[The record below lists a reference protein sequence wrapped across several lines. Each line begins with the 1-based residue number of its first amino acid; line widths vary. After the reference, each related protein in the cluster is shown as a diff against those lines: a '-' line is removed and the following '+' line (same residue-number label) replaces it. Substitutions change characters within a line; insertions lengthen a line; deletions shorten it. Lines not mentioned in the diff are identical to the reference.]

1 MSSQTASRPG
11 KITDRISIF
20 EQKQSPASQG
30 NVSLGSVPSKHYP
43 AKRTLSSK
51 NVNVLKSQF
60 DTSGEN
66 RKISPAESI
75 TTIQETSP
83 PPPPPPR
90 TLPPES
96 PPQVPKRTS
105 VTSKPAKKPT
115 VSPTSS
121 GKSSPTDR
129 GGGGPTKTTT
139 TPGRRSPPGSKTVLN
154 KSTPVSSKT
163 GTPTKKK
170 LVSTNPSPTA
180 PIPKNV
186 NGSNKKVAS
195 RTTSSPISPPAQ
207 PQSTISSL
215 EKSNNSVSAATT
227 TPVPTSKMTSS
238 NSTVK
243 KASLIQN
250 TNTPTS
256 VLNDQKNNNNNS
268 KISEV
273 NSLTVAVDSNNHVPI
288 VEVSLENAPS
298 ATSTPNLN
306 SKKSLTTPASELT
319 VTTTMERPDITENLI
334 EHSVKSP
341 DLVVNKNFINEA
353 VTGSRYWSN
362 QALQNDNSTKISQV
376 VRIPIYFHF

>member
-1 MSSQTASRPG
+1 
-11 KITDRISIF
+11 
-20 EQKQSPASQG
+20 
-30 NVSLGSVPSKHYP
+30 
-43 AKRTLSSK
+43 
-51 NVNVLKSQF
+51 
-60 DTSGEN
+60 
-66 RKISPAESI
+66 
-75 TTIQETSP
+75 
-83 PPPPPPR
+83 
-90 TLPPES
+90 
-96 PPQVPKRTS
+96 
-105 VTSKPAKKPT
+105 
-115 VSPTSS
+115 
-121 GKSSPTDR
+121 
-129 GGGGPTKTTT
+129 
-139 TPGRRSPPGSKTVLN
+139 
-154 KSTPVSSKT
+154 
-163 GTPTKKK
+163 
-170 LVSTNPSPTA
+170 
-180 PIPKNV
+180 
-186 NGSNKKVAS
+186 
-195 RTTSSPISPPAQ
+195 
-207 PQSTISSL
+207 
-215 EKSNNSVSAATT
+215 
-227 TPVPTSKMTSS
+227 MTSS

-268 KISEV
+268 KISAV
-273 NSLTVAVDSNNHVPI
+273 TSLTVAVDSNNHVPI